1 EGDHPRVKA
10 RMKITGGMV
19 KKVGGIT
26 EIDSSGTTELAR
38 LYSLIYIGDYASI
51 YLAALYGVDPG
62 PVKVIDYLKGELA
75 RI

>member
-1 EGDHPRVKA
+1 
-10 RMKITGGMV
+10 
-19 KKVGGIT
+19 
-26 EIDSSGTTELAR
+26 
-38 LYSLIYIGDYASI
+38 LIYIGDYASI